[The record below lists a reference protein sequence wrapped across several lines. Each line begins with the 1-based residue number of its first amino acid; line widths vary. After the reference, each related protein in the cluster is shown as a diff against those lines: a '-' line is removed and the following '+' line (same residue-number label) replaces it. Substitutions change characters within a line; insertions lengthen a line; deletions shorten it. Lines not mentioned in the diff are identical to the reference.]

1 MGKFQRAMSSQC
13 SLPIEDCILPWYP
26 PLFPRGP
33 ARVKKPRPFRIS
45 FVSLGCAKN
54 LVDSEVLLGRLVQSG
69 GVLCADPDDAEMVVI
84 NTCAFIDSAIEESF
98 ATIREALER
107 KRAGLVKGVVVA
119 GCLAQRFRER
129 VIAEVPEV
137 DAIVGVYDREQISE
151 VCRAVLANGRSK
163 KPAEDACCPPT
174 VGASLIRVSPNRAPW
189 GPDTARL
196 RLTPRHYAFVRI
208 SEGCS
213 NPCTFCII
221 PQIRGA
227 FRSKPPER
235 LLEEV
240 RELVADGAQELNL
253 IGQDLTDYGRDL
265 WGERR
270 LGPILRQIGD
280 VAGVRWVR
288 LLYAYPAHFGRDVEE
303 AIAEHP
309 RIVKYLDMP
318 IQHAADRVL
327 ARMRRGHDRKHMTD
341 LFLRLRSRVPEM
353 VLRTTVI
360 VGFPGETESDV
371 RELIDFMKEVE
382 FDRLGAFVYSPE
394 KGTIAERFEDQIAP
408 EVKQERWKR
417 VMEAQQ
423 KIAFRRAGRMVGRR
437 VEVVVERPAGTKRRD
452 QQAGFA
458 RTTAP
463 APASMEQWHHS
474 QGELAGGTDTAPA
487 RLSKRQW
494 EGRTAGDAPDIDSLI
509 YLSGKDLAEGQFR
522 MAEVI
527 GTSGYDLIGKV
538 VD

>member
-1 MGKFQRAMSSQC
+1 M
-13 SLPIEDCILPWYP
+13 
-26 PLFPRGP
+26 
-33 ARVKKPRPFRIS
+33 KKPKPFRIS

-54 LVDSEVLLGRLVQSG
+54 LVDSEVLLGQLVQNG

-84 NTCAFIDSAIEESF
+84 NTCAFIDSAIEESW
-98 ATIREALER
+98 AAIREALDR

-119 GCLAQRFRER
+119 GCLAQRFREK
-129 VIAEVPEV
+129 VIADAPEV
-137 DAIVGVYDREQISE
+137 DAIMGVYDREQVTEI
-151 VCRAVLANGRSK
+151 CRAVLANGRTGKASSPAR
-163 KPAEDACCPPT
+163 KPAKDACCPPE
-174 VGASLIRVSPNRAPW
+174 VGESLIRVSPHRAPW
-189 GPDTARL
+189 GPDTSRL

-235 LLEEV
+235 LLAEV

-270 LGPILRQIGD
+270 LGPTLRAIAD
-280 VAGVRWVR
+280 VEGVRWVR
-288 LLYAYPAHFGRDVEE
+288 LLYAYPAHFGSDVED

-318 IQHAADRVL
+318 IQHASDRVL
-327 ARMRRGHDRKHMTD
+327 ARMKRGHTRKHMSD
-341 LFLRLRSRVPEM
+341 LLLRLRARTPDI

-360 VGFPGETESDV
+360 VGFPGETEEDV
-371 RELIDFMKEVE
+371 AELIDFMEE
-382 FDRLGAFVYSPE
+382 IRFDRLGAFVYSPE
-394 KGTIAERFEDQIAP
+394 KGTHAEKYAGQVPDEEKRD
-408 EVKQERWKR
+408 RWRR

-423 KIAFRRAGRMVGRR
+423 KIAFRRAARMVGKRL
-437 VEVVVERPAGTKRRD
+437 EVVVERPAGTRRRE
-452 QQAGFA
+452 A
-458 RTTAP
+458 TAP
-463 APASMEQWHHS
+463 APASMEQWHH
-474 QGELAGGTDTAPA
+474 GEHAEPA
-487 RLSKRQW
+487 RFSKRTW
-494 EGRTAGDAPDIDSLI
+494 EGRTSGDAPDIDSVI
-509 YLSGKDLAEGQFR
+509 YLTGRNLGEGQFR
-522 MAEVI
+522 TAEVI

-538 VD
+538 AD